1 MVILTRRTL
10 LRGSL
15 GLAAA
20 GALARPYIAN
30 GFKGLASGSHRGSPA
45 TIINPPSLP
54 QAPTRA
60 ASRNSINGSSAT
72 LWSCST

>member
-30 GFKGLASGSHRGSPA
+30 AVATTAEVWWNQGF
-45 TIINPPSLP
+45 
-54 QAPTRA
+54 APEEDVA
-60 ASRNSINGSSAT
+60 F
-72 LWSCST
+72 